1 MIVDFSKSMSI
12 YELIAIIISVIALL
26 IRIIELIW
34 KKWVVKP
41 ILEHLSTGDII
52 LFINKS
58 GSYVEIDGV
67 FEAKN
72 KPISVKNVA
81 LKIIRQKD
89 DKILNLDWSTFRSPI
104 NQKIIGVYAS
114 TMEAVHPFRIEAD
127 GIITAF
133 IEFSV
138 FENVSWQHLKHI
150 NDKLSILSNKIGDIN
165 ISFEEAYKKF
175 KKDDLYKDAKLILDK
190 ECFWDIGT
198 YEVIMEVE
206 YNKRKIEFLYTFNIN
221 SNDYNLIKHNID
233 ETLCL
238 SLKDYYR
245 VPYSYEMI
253 RVKLENKY
261 K

>member
-12 YELIAIIISVIALL
+12 YELIAIVISVIALL

-34 KKWVVKP
+34 NRWVVKP
-41 ILEHLSTGDII
+41 ILEHLSTGNIM

-58 GSYVEIDGV
+58 GSDVEIDGV

-72 KPISVKNVA
+72 KPISVKNVT

-89 DKILNLDWSTFRSPI
+89 DKILKLDWSTFRSPI
-104 NQKIIGVYAS
+104 NQRIIGLYAS
-114 TMEAVHPFRIEAD
+114 TTEAVHPFRIEAD

-138 FENVSWQHLKHI
+138 FGNVSWQHLKPI
-150 NDKLSILSNKIGDIN
+150 NDELSVLSNKIGNEN
-165 ISFEEAYKKF
+165 ISFEEAYKDF
-175 KKDDLYKDAKLILDK
+175 KKDDLYKEAKIILDK

-198 YEVIMEVE
+198 YEVIMEIK
-206 YNKRKIEFLYTFNIN
+206 YNKKKVEFLYTFDIN
-221 SNDYNLIKHNID
+221 ANDYNLVKHNID

-245 VPYSYEMI
+245 VPYTYEMVK
-253 RVKLENKY
+253 VKLKNKD